1 MTWTLLVPG
10 ALLAPAIAPQL
21 ARALRLPGLAGQL
34 SLARAMPRESS
45 AAAAVGG
52 QSTVRPAPHWAW
64 LAGHFGLDPAE
75 LATAP
80 YAWRAAIAQ
89 QPAPPMPAPEDGQ
102 WVAHCTPVHMAIAR
116 DHFVVS
122 DLGDAPLQPDEA
134 VELLDLAN
142 AVLAAEAQAA
152 SAPADAGRLRLAQ
165 RDGQWFLVS
174 PRPLAIQ
181 AWPIDAVLGQSVQD
195 RLPVGTDARRWRIL
209 GNEIQMSWH
218 ASASAQARDAAGARA
233 ANALWL
239 HGAGVWRPLAPMPP
253 TRLRA
258 EGAVAEAAVIAGWL
272 DAAGVPLGTVP
283 GTLGRDEGPAN
294 TLAICRDLF
303 DAHAHQ
309 AWESWLERWPG
320 VEARILAEMDLA
332 RRSHATRFD
341 LVLSGAWQSR
351 RITVPMRAP
360 WWHRLLRPPGHAA
373 LLERWLTEAP
383 AAADPL
389 PRSTALRA
397 GEAALSA

>member
-21 ARALRLPGLAGQL
+21 TRALRLPGLAGQL
-34 SLARAMPRESS
+34 ALARAMPRDT
-45 AAAAVGG
+45 AAAAADAG
-52 QSTVRPAPHWAW
+52 QSALRQAPHWTW
-64 LAGHFGLDPAE
+64 LARHFELDPAE
-75 LATAP
+75 VATAP
-80 YAWRAAIAQ
+80 YAWRAANAAHA
-89 QPAPPMPAPEDGQ
+89 APLLPDPEDSQ

-122 DLGDAPLQPDEA
+122 DLGDAPLQTAES

-142 AVLAAEAQAA
+142 EVLAAEAQAA
-152 SAPADAGRLRLAQ
+152 SAPAGAGRLRLAQ
-165 RDGQWFLVS
+165 RRGQWFLLS
-174 PRPLAIQ
+174 PRPLDIQ

-195 RLPVGTDARRWRIL
+195 RLPVGADARRWRIL

-218 ASASAQARDAAGARA
+218 ASASTQARDAAGTRA

-239 HGAGVWRPLAPMPP
+239 HGGGVWRPLAPMP
-253 TRLRA
+253 RMQLRA
-258 EGAVAEAAVIAGWL
+258 DDAAAEAAVIAGWL
-272 DAAGVPLGTVP
+272 DAAGAPLGTVP
-283 GTLGRDEGPAN
+283 ATDAQDGPPAN
-294 TLAICRDLF
+294 TLSICRDLF

-320 VEARILAEMDLA
+320 VETRILAEMDCA
-332 RRSHATRFD
+332 RRSNATRFD
-341 LVLSGAWQSR
+341 LVLSGARQAR
-351 RITVPMRAP
+351 RITVPLRAP

-383 AAADPL
+383 PAPDPL
-389 PRSTALRA
+389 PRGSARRA